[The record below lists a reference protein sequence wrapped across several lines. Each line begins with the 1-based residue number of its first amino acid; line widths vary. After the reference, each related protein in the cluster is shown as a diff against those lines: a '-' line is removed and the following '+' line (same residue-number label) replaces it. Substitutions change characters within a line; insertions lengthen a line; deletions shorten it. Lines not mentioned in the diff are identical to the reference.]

1 MTQVGSPAEWIDL
14 LESQVPAIVDLVVQT
29 WEAMPSPAGDEL
41 EDVVSEA
48 LCRSLR
54 RSRTLSELPF
64 RIDTQLVE
72 LDPAAGEDQGRMDIV
87 FSPLVPREDIYF
99 CLECKRLNV
108 REAAGVRPYF
118 AEYVNFGM
126 LRFVRGQYARS
137 VRFGGML
144 AFVLDGNVANAMEG
158 VERNI
163 GNHHGDLGM
172 AAPGTFRSSSV
183 RPSDMRIRETEHR
196 RGADPV
202 PFLIQHL
209 FMAGDPTAPLRPA
222 TPPLA
227 SAKAKTRAQKK
238 PSAIS
243 ISVVPLPRQQRMGAG
258 RPVNRTARKWREHA
272 PTFAEAS
279 VPHPAASDCSG
290 VELKCPPMVRPPR
303 PIAA

>member
-1 MTQVGSPAEWIDL
+1 MTQVGSPEEWIDL

-54 RSRTLSELPF
+54 RSRTLSDLPF

-108 REAAGVRPYF
+108 REATGVRPYF
-118 AEYVNFGM
+118 AEYVSFGM
-126 LRFVRGQYARS
+126 LRFVRGQYAQS

-144 AFVLDGNVANAMEG
+144 AFVLDGNVASAMGG

-163 GNHHGDLGM
+163 GNRHGDLGM
-172 AAPGTFRSSSV
+172 AAPGVFRSSSV
-183 RPSDMRIRETEHR
+183 RPSDTRIRETEHR

-202 PFLIQHL
+202 PFQIQHI
-209 FMAGDPTAPLRPA
+209 FMAGDPTAPLKPA
-222 TPPLA
+222 TPSVSP
-227 SAKAKTRAQKK
+227 AKAKSRGRKRG
-238 PSAIS
+238 SAIS
-243 ISVVPLPRQQRMGAG
+243 TSVS
-258 RPVNRTARKWREHA
+258 
-272 PTFAEAS
+272 PTCLTNS
-279 VPHPAASDCSG
+279 
-290 VELKCPPMVRPPR
+290 R
-303 PIAA
+303 

>member
-1 MTQVGSPAEWIDL
+1 MTQVGSPDEWIDL
-14 LESQVPAIVDLVVQT
+14 LESQVPAIVELVIQT
-29 WEAMPSPAGDEL
+29 WEAMPPPAGDEF
-41 EDVVSEA
+41 EDALSEA

-126 LRFVRGQYARS
+126 LRFIRGQYART

-144 AFVLDGNVANAMEG
+144 AFVLDGNVVTAMEG

-163 GNHHGDLGM
+163 RNHHGDLGM
-172 AAPGTFRSSSV
+172 AAPGMFRSSLV

-196 RGADPV
+196 RGVDRA
-202 PFLIQHL
+202 PFVIQHL
-209 FMAGDPTAPLRPA
+209 FMAGDPTTPLRLAAGPEVTA
-222 TPPLA
+222 KVRRRLSRGA
-227 SAKAKTRAQKK
+227 SATSIRLRSRTKA
-238 PSAIS
+238 
-243 ISVVPLPRQQRMGAG
+243 
-258 RPVNRTARKWREHA
+258 N
-272 PTFAEAS
+272 
-279 VPHPAASDCSG
+279 
-290 VELKCPPMVRPPR
+290 
-303 PIAA
+303 